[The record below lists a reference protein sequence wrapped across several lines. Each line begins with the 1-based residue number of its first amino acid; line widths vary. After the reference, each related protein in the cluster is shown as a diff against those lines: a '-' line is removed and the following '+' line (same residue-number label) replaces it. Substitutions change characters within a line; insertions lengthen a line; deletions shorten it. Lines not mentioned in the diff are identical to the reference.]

1 MILGGWVD
9 AKNAVACINWRL
21 LLLIG
26 SALGLS
32 KGVVNSGLATYV
44 GAAIRNSGMSADGSL
59 FVVCAFTMVR

>member
-9 AKNAVACINWRL
+9 AKNAVGCINWRL

-32 KGVVNSGLATYV
+32 KGVVNSGLANYV
-44 GAAIRNSGMSADGSL
+44 ETAIRNSGMSADGSL
-59 FVVCAFTMVR
+59 FVVCAFTMVS